1 MGAEMTRNTIELL
14 VLYQDLDL
22 MLQETA
28 EEEKTMGF
36 AVEGKE
42 QLQKAR
48 NDIAKSIETRFLR
61 MYQRLHTRFKR
72 PIVPVQNDVCLGCFA
87 KLPTSYGEKGRKD
100 QGIYTCEECGRIL
113 YWVE

>member
-1 MGAEMTRNTIELL
+1 MTRNPIELL

-22 MLQETA
+22 MLKETA
-28 EEEKTMGF
+28 DAEATMGF
-36 AVEGKE
+36 EMEGRDK
-42 QLQKAR
+42 LRKAMD
-48 NDIAKSIETRFLR
+48 DIAKNIPPRFLR
-61 MYQRLHTRFKR
+61 TYQRLHTRFKR

-100 QGIYTCEECGRIL
+100 QMIYSCEQCGRIL